1 MISKNK
7 LSELVEESNNDW
19 HIFAERENF
28 VNYVL
33 EDYDD
38 SNYFLMISY
47 DDSRIL
53 FMDVDSGDY
62 VKMPLDDDLEVLVEN
77 YLETPMKAYQVAI
90 DKPYSSFLKA
100 EED

>member
-19 HIFAERENF
+19 HVFAERENY

-33 EDYDD
+33 EDKG

-62 VKMPLDDDLEVLVEN
+62 VKMPLDDELEVLVEN
-77 YLETPMKAYQVAI
+77 YLETPVKAYQVAI
-90 DKPYSSFLKA
+90 DKPYSAFVKA